1 MSLCEIPAMRNSIVS
16 KDLATLRTV
25 PAAWT
30 IDNYVGRFI
39 GMWQWMQ
46 RFGGY
51 LMALLRHLLSA
62 QNVYRYI
69 MYIYF

>member
-39 GMWQWMQ
+39 GMWQ
-46 RFGGY
+46 
-51 LMALLRHLLSA
+51 
-62 QNVYRYI
+62 
-69 MYIYF
+69 